1 MALMLEDVTISL
13 DGARLVG
20 PLSVAVGPR
29 EIVCIMGASGSG
41 KSSLLAYIAGDLAP
55 PLHGDGRVILNKAAV
70 NGIAP
75 ERRRI
80 GRLFQDDLLFP
91 HMTVREN
98 LLFGVPRGARGERE
112 QAVAMALE
120 DAELGG
126 FADRAPHTLSGGQRS
141 RIALFRALLARPD
154 AMLLDEPFSKLD
166 DELKGTMRNYVY
178 SHLKARGVPALLVT
192 HDRADAPPGGRVLR
206 IGKTGEVGDA

>member
-1 MALMLEDVTISL
+1 MALMLKDVTISL
-13 DGARLVG
+13 DGARLIG
-20 PLSVAVGPR
+20 PLGLAAGPS

-41 KSSLLAYIAGDLAP
+41 KSSLLAYIAGDL
-55 PLHGDGRVILNKAAV
+55 PLPLVGSGAVVLNNVAV

-75 ERRRI
+75 ERRKI

-98 LLFGVPRGARGERE
+98 LLFGLPRGPKAAREAE
-112 QAVAMALE
+112 AAQALA
-120 DAELGG
+120 DAELDG
-126 FADRAPHTLSGGQRS
+126 FGHRAPHTLSGGQRS

-166 DELKGTMRNYVY
+166 DDLKGTMRNYVY
-178 SHLKARGVPALLVT
+178 SHLKARGIPALMVT
-192 HDRADAPPGGRVLR
+192 HDRADAPPGGRVLK
-206 IGKTGEVGDA
+206 IGKGGEVRDA